1 MTATPPPFHPL
12 DNVMWTA
19 LTTSQAHLAMGDD
32 LARRFLAEYALFAGM
47 PALSAAGFGSL
58 AAVMQPGEVVS
69 LVQERDFE
77 PGPLFEVGDRR
88 ELVQMI
94 GPATGDVQAADRFRP
109 LGPDD
114 LPQMTALAQQTA
126 PGPWFARTAEL
137 GRFLGFEANGRLVA
151 MAGERLRIPGHTEI
165 SAVCC
170 HPDWRGKGLAT
181 DLTRLVSRAI
191 VERGELPFL
200 HVIADNTSAIALY
213 ERLGFRKRI
222 QSRLTRLRRSEIA
235 I

>member
-1 MTATPPPFHPL
+1 
-12 DNVMWTA
+12 
-19 LTTSQAHLAMGDD
+19 
-32 LARRFLAEYALFAGM
+32 
-47 PALSAAGFGSL
+47 
-58 AAVMQPGEVVS
+58 
-69 LVQERDFE
+69 
-77 PGPLFEVGDRR
+77 LFEVGDRR

-94 GPATGDVQAADRFRP
+94 GPATGGVQAADRFRP